1 MNEVNHDYEVG
12 VGVSST
18 STVPGGGAVGDSVHY
33 REGREKGEREYI
45 NRAVYTPGTAYRR
58 GGYLYS

>member
-33 REGREKGEREYI
+33 REGREKGERI
-45 NRAVYTPGTAYRR
+45 H
-58 GGYLYS
+58 